1 MTLKKLAVTFALG
14 SMALVSVGAT
24 CLFAQSHVN
33 SPDVALGTPSVE
45 STMSHIGDLTGNA
58 ESGKRLYRRY
68 CIGCH
73 GQDGNGLGMNAA
85 WIDPKPRDFTEA
97 TFKCRSTPTGTLP
110 TDEDLYNAVTRG
122 FVTTN
127 MPSWRPLTPQQR
139 ADLVA
144 FVKTWSARWAKE
156 KPGTPLSIPAE
167 TPITIDSILHGR
179 QLFQKLECWKC
190 HGPQGH
196 GDGPSANTLTDSK
209 DNPIRP
215 YDFSSGSRFMCG
227 VTNQDLYR
235 IFMTGLDGSP
245 MPSFADVVKPDE
257 AWDLVHFLRTLQPL
271 KSQEAD
277 LWQTYKA
284 AHGAD
289 IKPIGPDAAAGGQ

>member
-1 MTLKKLAVTFALG
+1 MR
-14 SMALVSVGAT
+14 
-24 CLFAQSHVN
+24 AQSHVN
-33 SPDVALGTPSVE
+33 SPDPALGTPSVATE
-45 STMSHIGDLTGNA
+45 QSHIGNLTGNA
-58 ESGKRLYRRY
+58 ERGKKLYRRS

-73 GQDGNGLGMNAA
+73 GPDGNGLGMNAA

-110 TDEDLYNAVTRG
+110 TDDDLYNAITRG

-127 MPSWRPLTPQQR
+127 MPSWRPLTPQER

-144 FVKTWSARWAKE
+144 FVKTWSPRWAKE
-156 KPGTPLSIPAE
+156 KPGTPLVIPAE
-167 TPITIDSILHGR
+167 TPITIESILHGR

-196 GDGPSANTLTDSK
+196 GDGPSADTLTDSK
-209 DNPIRP
+209 NNPIRP

-227 VTNQDLYR
+227 TTNQDLYR

-245 MPSFADVVKPDE
+245 MPSFADVVKPEE

-271 KSQEAD
+271 KTQEAD

-284 AHGAD
+284 AHGVD
-289 IKPIGPDAAAGGQ
+289 IKPIGPDAAPGGQ